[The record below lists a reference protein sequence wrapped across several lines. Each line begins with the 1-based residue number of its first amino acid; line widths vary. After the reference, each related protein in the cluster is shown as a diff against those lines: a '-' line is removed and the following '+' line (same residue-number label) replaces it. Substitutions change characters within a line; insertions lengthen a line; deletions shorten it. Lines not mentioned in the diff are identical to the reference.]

1 MADVILCPHCL
12 SRVEAG
18 KEQCPFCDKSLRNT
32 NPPGTLPY
40 ASLLAGR
47 YTVGRHVS
55 TDGEGV
61 VYAALENNGGV
72 RVVLKEYFP
81 VTLSEGRDSAGAILP
96 KEGKEVLFKTTR
108 MDFADLHRSIMR
120 ITPTTGLAAVLDVVE
135 ANNTVYAVLEQV
147 GGESLS
153 HYLSEHPGG
162 VSAAQARSMMQP
174 VMEGV
179 AALHKAGLVHR
190 GISPE
195 NILLTGGAARLC
207 GYGTLGLRTEG
218 SELKSQLYEGYS
230 APEQYSAAEFEGRY
244 TDVYGLAAVFYRLV
258 TGAQPLSAVQ
268 RQVRDSLPPAS
279 RAESGVP
286 GYVSSILSAAM
297 RLVPAER
304 IQTVPEL
311 MGALASPTAADAL
324 MGREKKDST
333 LTLNTRHL
341 LALAL
346 GIIAVLAIVV
356 AMLLINRN
364 GHTRPPADSSQ
375 PESTSQPQETTVTIP
390 NFVGLPYK
398 SVQNNTEYAAQFLFT
413 LEEDYSSEY
422 EEGEIMEQSPEAGTV
437 VTDEKPVIKLTVS
450 KGAELMEMPN
460 IIGFTRENAEQEL
473 NSRGIRFSLLML
485 ANNGEYAANCVVKT
499 DIQPGE
505 KLDLETTIVNVYI
518 AQEPAAPATPAPTA
532 APTPEPTAT
541 PAPSPGPTP
550 AEP

>member
-258 TGAQPLSAVQ
+258 AGQAPVSARQ
-268 RQVRDSLPPAS
+268 RLVSDSLPSAQQLEPS
-279 RAESGVP
+279 VP
-286 GYVSSILSAAM
+286 GHVSAVLEHALEM
-297 RLVPAER
+297 DPAQR
-304 IQTVPEL
+304 IQNVPEL
-311 MGALASPTAADAL
+311 MGSLMSARAAESL
-324 MGREKKDST
+324 NQSRREWAVSGKS
-333 LTLNTRHL
+333 L
-341 LALAL
+341 LAGSLVV
-346 GIIAVLAIVV
+346 IAVLFA
-356 AMLLINRN
+356 LLLWSILGR
-364 GHTRPPADSSQ
+364 DSAVTTPESASQ
-375 PESTSQPQETTVTIP
+375 PASSAAPESVLVPDFTGYTYSQLQSDPQFSANYRFAIT
-390 NFVGLPYK
+390 
-398 SVQNNTEYAAQFLFT
+398 AQ
-413 LEEDYSSEY
+413 EYSSDHAQ
-422 EEGEIMEQSPEAGTV
+422 GVVIDQSPEAGT
-437 VTDEKPVIKLTVS
+437 TTTEGQPLIELVIS
-450 KGAELMEMPN
+450 KGPEKVEMPN
-460 IIGFTRENAEQEL
+460 IIGFTRESAEKEL
-473 NSRGIRFSLLML
+473 A
-485 ANNGEYAANCVVKT
+485 ANNIKASFFMIENNGDYASDCVVRT
-499 DIQPGE
+499 DVEAGE
-505 KLDLETTIVNVYI
+505 FIDVNEVTVNVYI
-518 AQEPAAPATPAPTA
+518 AKERVVINPPE
-532 APTPEPTAT
+532 PTPEPTPT
-541 PAPSPGPTP
+541 PSPSAQPG
-550 AEP
+550 A

>member
-135 ANNTVYAVLEQV
+135 ANNTVYVVLEQV

-258 TGAQPLSAVQ
+258 AGQAPVSARQ
-268 RQVRDSLPPAS
+268 RLVSDSLPSAQQLEPS
-279 RAESGVP
+279 VP
-286 GYVSSILSAAM
+286 GHVSAVLEHALEM
-297 RLVPAER
+297 DPAQR
-304 IQTVPEL
+304 IQNVPEL
-311 MGALASPTAADAL
+311 MGSLMSARAAESL
-324 MGREKKDST
+324 NQSRREWAVSGKS
-333 LTLNTRHL
+333 L
-341 LALAL
+341 LAGSLVV
-346 GIIAVLAIVV
+346 IAVLFA
-356 AMLLINRN
+356 LLLWSILGRDSAV
-364 GHTRPPADSSQ
+364 TPPESASQ
-375 PESTSQPQETTVTIP
+375 PVSSAAPEAVLVPDFTGYTYSQLQSDPQFSANYRFAIT
-390 NFVGLPYK
+390 
-398 SVQNNTEYAAQFLFT
+398 AQ
-413 LEEDYSSEY
+413 EYSSDHAQ
-422 EEGEIMEQSPEAGTV
+422 GVVIDQSPEAGT
-437 VTDEKPVIKLTVS
+437 TTTEGQPLIELVIS
-450 KGAELMEMPN
+450 KGPEKVEMPN
-460 IIGFTRENAEQEL
+460 IIGFTRESAEKEL
-473 NSRGIRFSLLML
+473 A
-485 ANNGEYAANCVVKT
+485 ANNIKASFFMIENNGDYASDCVVRT
-499 DIQPGE
+499 DVEAGE
-505 KLDLETTIVNVYI
+505 FIDVNEVTVNVYI
-518 AQEPAAPATPAPTA
+518 AKERVVINPPE
-532 APTPEPTAT
+532 PTPEPTPT
-541 PAPSPGPTP
+541 PSPSAQPG
-550 AEP
+550 A

>member
-18 KEQCPFCDKSLRNT
+18 KEQCPFCDKSLRNI

-230 APEQYSAAEFEGRY
+230 APEQYSAAEFEGRC

-258 TGAQPLSAVQ
+258 AGQAPVSARQ
-268 RQVRDSLPPAS
+268 RLVSDSLPSAQQLEPS
-279 RAESGVP
+279 VP
-286 GYVSSILSAAM
+286 GHVSAVLEHALEM
-297 RLVPAER
+297 DPAQR
-304 IQTVPEL
+304 IQNVPEL
-311 MGALASPTAADAL
+311 MGSLMSARAAESL
-324 MGREKKDST
+324 NQSRREWAVSGKS
-333 LTLNTRHL
+333 L
-341 LALAL
+341 LAGSLVV
-346 GIIAVLAIVV
+346 IAVLFA
-356 AMLLINRN
+356 LLLWSILGRD
-364 GHTRPPADSSQ
+364 PAVTTPESASQ
-375 PESTSQPQETTVTIP
+375 PASSAAPEAVLVPDFTGYTYSQLQSDPQFSANYRFAIT
-390 NFVGLPYK
+390 
-398 SVQNNTEYAAQFLFT
+398 AQ
-413 LEEDYSSEY
+413 EYSSDHAQ
-422 EEGEIMEQSPEAGTV
+422 GVVIDQSPEAGT
-437 VTDEKPVIKLTVS
+437 TTTEGQPLIELVIS
-450 KGAELMEMPN
+450 KGPEKVEMPN
-460 IIGFTRENAEQEL
+460 IIGFTRESAEKEL
-473 NSRGIRFSLLML
+473 A
-485 ANNGEYAANCVVKT
+485 ANNIKASFFMIENNGDYASDCVVRT
-499 DIQPGE
+499 DVEAGE
-505 KLDLETTIVNVYI
+505 FIDVNEVTVNVYI
-518 AQEPAAPATPAPTA
+518 AKERVVINPPE
-532 APTPEPTAT
+532 PTPEPTPT
-541 PAPSPGPTP
+541 PSPSAQPG
-550 AEP
+550 A

>member
-258 TGAQPLSAVQ
+258 AGQAPVSARQ
-268 RQVRDSLPPAS
+268 RLVSDSLPSAQQLEPS
-279 RAESGVP
+279 VP
-286 GYVSSILSAAM
+286 GHVSAVLEHALEM
-297 RLVPAER
+297 DPAQR
-304 IQTVPEL
+304 IQNVPEL
-311 MGALASPTAADAL
+311 MGSLMSARAAESL
-324 MGREKKDST
+324 NQSRREWAVSGKS
-333 LTLNTRHL
+333 L
-341 LALAL
+341 LAGSLVV
-346 GIIAVLAIVV
+346 IAVLFA
-356 AMLLINRN
+356 LLLWSILGRD
-364 GHTRPPADSSQ
+364 PAVTTPESASQ
-375 PESTSQPQETTVTIP
+375 PASSAAPESVLVPDFTGYTYSQLQSDPQFSANYRFAIT
-390 NFVGLPYK
+390 
-398 SVQNNTEYAAQFLFT
+398 AQ
-413 LEEDYSSEY
+413 EYSSDHAQ
-422 EEGEIMEQSPEAGTV
+422 GVVIDQSPEAGT
-437 VTDEKPVIKLTVS
+437 TTTEGQPLIELVIS
-450 KGAELMEMPN
+450 KGPEKVEMPN
-460 IIGFTRENAEQEL
+460 IIGFTRESAEKEL
-473 NSRGIRFSLLML
+473 A
-485 ANNGEYAANCVVKT
+485 ANNIKASFFMIENNGDYASDCVVRT
-499 DIQPGE
+499 DVEAGE
-505 KLDLETTIVNVYI
+505 FIDVNEVTVNVYI
-518 AQEPAAPATPAPTA
+518 AKERVVINPPE
-532 APTPEPTAT
+532 PTPEPTPT
-541 PAPSPGPTP
+541 PSPSAQPG
-550 AEP
+550 A

>member
-32 NPPGTLPY
+32 NPPPGTLPY

-135 ANNTVYAVLEQV
+135 ANNTVYVVLEQV

-258 TGAQPLSAVQ
+258 AGQAPVSARQ
-268 RQVRDSLPPAS
+268 RLVSDSLPSAQQLEPS
-279 RAESGVP
+279 VP
-286 GYVSSILSAAM
+286 GHVSAVLEHALEM
-297 RLVPAER
+297 DPAQR
-304 IQTVPEL
+304 IQNVPEL
-311 MGALASPTAADAL
+311 MGSLMSARAAESL
-324 MGREKKDST
+324 NQSRREWAVSGKS
-333 LTLNTRHL
+333 L
-341 LALAL
+341 LAGSLVV
-346 GIIAVLAIVV
+346 IAVLFA
-356 AMLLINRN
+356 LLLWSILGR
-364 GHTRPPADSSQ
+364 DSAVTTPESASQ
-375 PESTSQPQETTVTIP
+375 PASSAAPESVLVPDFTGYTYSQLQSDPQFSANYRFAIT
-390 NFVGLPYK
+390 
-398 SVQNNTEYAAQFLFT
+398 AQ
-413 LEEDYSSEY
+413 EYSSDHAQ
-422 EEGEIMEQSPEAGTV
+422 GVVIDQSPEAGT
-437 VTDEKPVIKLTVS
+437 TTTEGQPLIELVIS
-450 KGAELMEMPN
+450 KGPEKVEMPN
-460 IIGFTRENAEQEL
+460 IIGFTRESAEKEL
-473 NSRGIRFSLLML
+473 A
-485 ANNGEYAANCVVKT
+485 ANNIKASFFMIENNGDYASDCVVRT
-499 DIQPGE
+499 DVEAGE
-505 KLDLETTIVNVYI
+505 FIDVNEVTVNVYI
-518 AQEPAAPATPAPTA
+518 AKERVVINPPE
-532 APTPEPTAT
+532 PTPEPT
-541 PAPSPGPTP
+541 PAPSPSAQPG
-550 AEP
+550 A

>member
-258 TGAQPLSAVQ
+258 AGQAPVSARQ
-268 RQVRDSLPPAS
+268 RLVSDSLPSAQQLEPS
-279 RAESGVP
+279 VP
-286 GYVSSILSAAM
+286 GHVSAVLEHALEM
-297 RLVPAER
+297 DPAQR
-304 IQTVPEL
+304 IQNVPEL
-311 MGALASPTAADAL
+311 MGSLMSARAAESL
-324 MGREKKDST
+324 NQSRREWAVSGKS
-333 LTLNTRHL
+333 L
-341 LALAL
+341 LAGSLVV
-346 GIIAVLAIVV
+346 IAVLFA
-356 AMLLINRN
+356 LLLWSILGRD
-364 GHTRPPADSSQ
+364 PAVTTPESASQ
-375 PESTSQPQETTVTIP
+375 PASSAAPESVLVPDFTGYTYSQLQSDPQFSANYRFAIT
-390 NFVGLPYK
+390 
-398 SVQNNTEYAAQFLFT
+398 AQ
-413 LEEDYSSEY
+413 EYSSDHAQ
-422 EEGEIMEQSPEAGTV
+422 GVVIDQSPEVGT
-437 VTDEKPVIKLTVS
+437 TTTEGQPLIELVIS
-450 KGAELMEMPN
+450 KGPEKVEMPN
-460 IIGFTRENAEQEL
+460 IIGFTRESAEKEL
-473 NSRGIRFSLLML
+473 A
-485 ANNGEYAANCVVKT
+485 ANNIKASFFMIENNGDYASDCVVRT
-499 DIQPGE
+499 DVEAGE
-505 KLDLETTIVNVYI
+505 FIDVNEVTVNVYI
-518 AQEPAAPATPAPTA
+518 AKERVVINPPE
-532 APTPEPTAT
+532 PTPEPT
-541 PAPSPGPTP
+541 PAPSPSAQPG
-550 AEP
+550 A

>member
-12 SRVEAG
+12 SRVEVG

-135 ANNTVYAVLEQV
+135 ANNTVYVVLEQV

-258 TGAQPLSAVQ
+258 AGQAPVSARQ
-268 RQVRDSLPPAS
+268 RLVSDSLPSAQQLEPS
-279 RAESGVP
+279 VP
-286 GYVSSILSAAM
+286 GHVSAVLEHALEM
-297 RLVPAER
+297 DPAQR
-304 IQTVPEL
+304 IQNVPEL
-311 MGALASPTAADAL
+311 MGSLMSARAAESL
-324 MGREKKDST
+324 NQSRREWAVSGKS
-333 LTLNTRHL
+333 L
-341 LALAL
+341 LAGSLVV
-346 GIIAVLAIVV
+346 IAVLFA
-356 AMLLINRN
+356 LLLWSILGR
-364 GHTRPPADSSQ
+364 DSAVTTPESASQ
-375 PESTSQPQETTVTIP
+375 PASSAAPESVLVPDFTGYTYSQLQSDPQFSANYRFAIT
-390 NFVGLPYK
+390 
-398 SVQNNTEYAAQFLFT
+398 AQ
-413 LEEDYSSEY
+413 EYSSDHAQ
-422 EEGEIMEQSPEAGTV
+422 GVVIDQSPEAGT
-437 VTDEKPVIKLTVS
+437 TTTEGQPLIELVIS
-450 KGAELMEMPN
+450 KGPEKVEMPN
-460 IIGFTRENAEQEL
+460 IIGFTRESAEKEL
-473 NSRGIRFSLLML
+473 A
-485 ANNGEYAANCVVKT
+485 ANNIKASFFMIENNGDYASDCVVRT
-499 DIQPGE
+499 DVEAGE
-505 KLDLETTIVNVYI
+505 FIDVNEVTVNVYI
-518 AQEPAAPATPAPTA
+518 AKERVVINPPE
-532 APTPEPTAT
+532 PTPEPTPT
-541 PAPSPGPTP
+541 PSPSAQPG
-550 AEP
+550 A

>member
-258 TGAQPLSAVQ
+258 AGQAPVSARQ
-268 RQVRDSLPPAS
+268 RLVSDSLPSAQQLEPS
-279 RAESGVP
+279 VP
-286 GYVSSILSAAM
+286 GHVSAVLEHALEM
-297 RLVPAER
+297 DPAQR
-304 IQTVPEL
+304 IQNVPEL
-311 MGALASPTAADAL
+311 MGSLMSARAAESL
-324 MGREKKDST
+324 NQSRREWAVSGKS
-333 LTLNTRHL
+333 L
-341 LALAL
+341 LAGSLVV
-346 GIIAVLAIVV
+346 IAVLFA
-356 AMLLINRN
+356 LLLWSILGR
-364 GHTRPPADSSQ
+364 DSAVTTPESASQ
-375 PESTSQPQETTVTIP
+375 PASSAAPESVLVPDFTGYTYSQLQSDPQFSANYRFAIT
-390 NFVGLPYK
+390 
-398 SVQNNTEYAAQFLFT
+398 AQ
-413 LEEDYSSEY
+413 EYSSDHAQ
-422 EEGEIMEQSPEAGTV
+422 GVVIDQSPEAGT
-437 VTDEKPVIKLTVS
+437 TTEGQPLIELVIS
-450 KGAELMEMPN
+450 KGPEKVEMPN
-460 IIGFTRENAEQEL
+460 IIGFTRESAEKEL
-473 NSRGIRFSLLML
+473 A
-485 ANNGEYAANCVVKT
+485 ANNIKASFFMIENNGDYASDCVVRT
-499 DIQPGE
+499 DVEAGE
-505 KLDLETTIVNVYI
+505 FIDVNEVTVNVYI
-518 AQEPAAPATPAPTA
+518 AKERVVINPPE
-532 APTPEPTAT
+532 PTPEPTPT
-541 PAPSPGPTP
+541 PSPSAQPG
-550 AEP
+550 A

>member
-135 ANNTVYAVLEQV
+135 ANNTVYVVLEQV

-258 TGAQPLSAVQ
+258 AGQAPVSARQ
-268 RQVRDSLPPAS
+268 RLVSDSLPSAQQLEPS
-279 RAESGVP
+279 VP
-286 GYVSSILSAAM
+286 GHVSAVLEHALEM
-297 RLVPAER
+297 DPAQR
-304 IQTVPEL
+304 IQNVPEL
-311 MGALASPTAADAL
+311 MGSLMSARAAESL
-324 MGREKKDST
+324 NQSRREWAVSGKS
-333 LTLNTRHL
+333 L
-341 LALAL
+341 LAGSLVV
-346 GIIAVLAIVV
+346 IAVLFA
-356 AMLLINRN
+356 LLLWSILGR
-364 GHTRPPADSSQ
+364 DSAVTTPESASQ
-375 PESTSQPQETTVTIP
+375 PASSAAPESVLVPDFTGYTYSQLQSDPQFSANYRFAIT
-390 NFVGLPYK
+390 
-398 SVQNNTEYAAQFLFT
+398 AQ
-413 LEEDYSSEY
+413 EYSSDHAQ
-422 EEGEIMEQSPEAGTV
+422 GVVIDQSPEAGTTTTEGQPLIELV
-437 VTDEKPVIKLTVS
+437 SS
-450 KGAELMEMPN
+450 KGPEKVEMPN
-460 IIGFTRENAEQEL
+460 IIGFTRESAEKEL
-473 NSRGIRFSLLML
+473 A
-485 ANNGEYAANCVVKT
+485 ANNIKASFFMIENNGDYASDCVVRT
-499 DIQPGE
+499 DVEAGE
-505 KLDLETTIVNVYI
+505 FIDVNEVTVNVYI
-518 AQEPAAPATPAPTA
+518 AKERVVINPPE
-532 APTPEPTAT
+532 PTPEPTPT
-541 PAPSPGPTP
+541 PSPSAQPG
-550 AEP
+550 A

>member
-135 ANNTVYAVLEQV
+135 ANNTVYVVLEQV

-258 TGAQPLSAVQ
+258 AGQAPVSARQ
-268 RQVRDSLPPAS
+268 RLVSDSLPSAQQLEPS
-279 RAESGVP
+279 VP
-286 GYVSSILSAAM
+286 GHVSAVLEHALEM
-297 RLVPAER
+297 DPAQR
-304 IQTVPEL
+304 IQNVPEL
-311 MGALASPTAADAL
+311 MGSLMSARAAESL
-324 MGREKKDST
+324 NQSRREWAVSGKS
-333 LTLNTRHL
+333 L
-341 LALAL
+341 LAGSLVV
-346 GIIAVLAIVV
+346 IAVLFA
-356 AMLLINRN
+356 LLLWSILGR
-364 GHTRPPADSSQ
+364 DSAVTTPESASQ
-375 PESTSQPQETTVTIP
+375 PASSAAPESVLVPDFTGYTYSQLQSDPQFSANYRFAIT
-390 NFVGLPYK
+390 
-398 SVQNNTEYAAQFLFT
+398 AQ
-413 LEEDYSSEY
+413 EYSSDHAQ
-422 EEGEIMEQSPEAGTV
+422 GVVIDQSPEAGT
-437 VTDEKPVIKLTVS
+437 TTTEGQPLIELVIS
-450 KGAELMEMPN
+450 KGPEKVEMPN
-460 IIGFTRENAEQEL
+460 IIGFTRESAEKEL
-473 NSRGIRFSLLML
+473 A
-485 ANNGEYAANCVVKT
+485 ANNIKASFFMIENNGDYASDCVVRT
-499 DIQPGE
+499 DVEAGE
-505 KLDLETTIVNVYI
+505 FIDVNEVTVNVYI
-518 AQEPAAPATPAPTA
+518 AKERVVINPPE
-532 APTPEPTAT
+532 PTPEPT
-541 PAPSPGPTP
+541 PAPSPSAQPG
-550 AEP
+550 A

>member
-258 TGAQPLSAVQ
+258 AGQAPVSARQ
-268 RQVRDSLPPAS
+268 RLVSDSLPSAQQLEPS
-279 RAESGVP
+279 VP
-286 GYVSSILSAAM
+286 GHVSAVLEHALEM
-297 RLVPAER
+297 DPAQR
-304 IQTVPEL
+304 IQNVPEL
-311 MGALASPTAADAL
+311 MGSLMSARAAESL
-324 MGREKKDST
+324 NQSRREWAVSGKS
-333 LTLNTRHL
+333 L
-341 LALAL
+341 LAGSLVV
-346 GIIAVLAIVV
+346 IAVLFA
-356 AMLLINRN
+356 LLLWSILGRDSAV
-364 GHTRPPADSSQ
+364 TPPESASQ
-375 PESTSQPQETTVTIP
+375 PASSAAPESVLVPDFTGYTYSQLQSDPQFSANYRFAIT
-390 NFVGLPYK
+390 
-398 SVQNNTEYAAQFLFT
+398 AQ
-413 LEEDYSSEY
+413 EYSSDHAQ
-422 EEGEIMEQSPEAGTV
+422 GVVIDQSPEAGT
-437 VTDEKPVIKLTVS
+437 TTTEGQPLIELVIS
-450 KGAELMEMPN
+450 KGPEKVEMPN
-460 IIGFTRENAEQEL
+460 IIGFTRESAEKEL
-473 NSRGIRFSLLML
+473 A
-485 ANNGEYAANCVVKT
+485 ANNIKASFFMIENNGDYASDCVVRT
-499 DIQPGE
+499 DVEAGE
-505 KLDLETTIVNVYI
+505 FIDVNEVTVNVYI
-518 AQEPAAPATPAPTA
+518 AKERVVINPPE
-532 APTPEPTAT
+532 PTPEPTPT
-541 PAPSPGPTP
+541 PSPSAQPG
-550 AEP
+550 A

>member
-258 TGAQPLSAVQ
+258 AGQAPVSARQ
-268 RQVRDSLPPAS
+268 RLVSDSLPSARQLEPS
-279 RAESGVP
+279 VP
-286 GYVSSILSAAM
+286 GHVSAVLEHALEM
-297 RLVPAER
+297 DPAQR
-304 IQTVPEL
+304 IQNVPEL
-311 MGALASPTAADAL
+311 MGSLMSARAAESL
-324 MGREKKDST
+324 NQSRREWAVSGKS
-333 LTLNTRHL
+333 L
-341 LALAL
+341 LAGSLVV
-346 GIIAVLAIVV
+346 IAVLFA
-356 AMLLINRN
+356 LLLWSILGRD
-364 GHTRPPADSSQ
+364 PAVTTPESASQ
-375 PESTSQPQETTVTIP
+375 PASSAAPESVLVPDFTGYTYSQLQSDPQFSANYRFAIT
-390 NFVGLPYK
+390 
-398 SVQNNTEYAAQFLFT
+398 AQ
-413 LEEDYSSEY
+413 EYSSDHAQ
-422 EEGEIMEQSPEAGTV
+422 GVVIDQSPEAGT
-437 VTDEKPVIKLTVS
+437 TTTEGQPLIELVIS
-450 KGAELMEMPN
+450 KGPEKVEMPN
-460 IIGFTRENAEQEL
+460 IIGFTRESAEKEL
-473 NSRGIRFSLLML
+473 A
-485 ANNGEYAANCVVKT
+485 ANNIKASFFMIENNGDYASDCVVRT
-499 DIQPGE
+499 DVEAGE
-505 KLDLETTIVNVYI
+505 FIDVNEVTVNVYI
-518 AQEPAAPATPAPTA
+518 AKERVVINPPE
-532 APTPEPTAT
+532 PTPEPTPT
-541 PAPSPGPTP
+541 PSPSAQPG
-550 AEP
+550 A

>member
-12 SRVEAG
+12 SRVEVG

-258 TGAQPLSAVQ
+258 AGQAPVSARQ
-268 RQVRDSLPPAS
+268 RLVSDSLPSAQQLEPS
-279 RAESGVP
+279 VP
-286 GYVSSILSAAM
+286 GHVSAVLEHALEM
-297 RLVPAER
+297 DPAQR
-304 IQTVPEL
+304 IQNVPEL
-311 MGALASPTAADAL
+311 MGSLMSARAAESL
-324 MGREKKDST
+324 NQSRREWAVSGKS
-333 LTLNTRHL
+333 L
-341 LALAL
+341 LAGSLVV
-346 GIIAVLAIVV
+346 IAVLFA
-356 AMLLINRN
+356 LLLWSILGRDSAV
-364 GHTRPPADSSQ
+364 TPPESASQ
-375 PESTSQPQETTVTIP
+375 PASSAAPESVLVPDFTGYTYSQLQSDPQFSANYRFAIT
-390 NFVGLPYK
+390 
-398 SVQNNTEYAAQFLFT
+398 AQ
-413 LEEDYSSEY
+413 EYSSDHAQ
-422 EEGEIMEQSPEAGTV
+422 GVVIDQSPEAGT
-437 VTDEKPVIKLTVS
+437 TTTEGQPLIELVIS
-450 KGAELMEMPN
+450 KGPEKVEMPN
-460 IIGFTRENAEQEL
+460 IIGFTRESAEKEL
-473 NSRGIRFSLLML
+473 A
-485 ANNGEYAANCVVKT
+485 ANNIKASFFMIENNGDYASDCVVRT
-499 DIQPGE
+499 DVEAGE
-505 KLDLETTIVNVYI
+505 FIDVNEVTVNVYI
-518 AQEPAAPATPAPTA
+518 AKERVVINPPE
-532 APTPEPTAT
+532 PTPEPTPT
-541 PAPSPGPTP
+541 PSPSAQPG
-550 AEP
+550 A

>member
-135 ANNTVYAVLEQV
+135 ANNTVYVVLEQV

-258 TGAQPLSAVQ
+258 AGQAPVSARQ
-268 RQVRDSLPPAS
+268 RLVSDSLPSAQQLEPS
-279 RAESGVP
+279 VP
-286 GYVSSILSAAM
+286 GHVSAVLEHALEM
-297 RLVPAER
+297 DPAQR
-304 IQTVPEL
+304 IQNVPEL
-311 MGALASPTAADAL
+311 MGSLMSARAAESL
-324 MGREKKDST
+324 NQSRREWAVSGKS
-333 LTLNTRHL
+333 L
-341 LALAL
+341 LAGSLVV
-346 GIIAVLAIVV
+346 IAVLFA
-356 AMLLINRN
+356 LLLWSILGR
-364 GHTRPPADSSQ
+364 DSAVTTPESASQ
-375 PESTSQPQETTVTIP
+375 PASSAAPESVLVPDFTGYTYSQLQSDPQFSANYRFAIT
-390 NFVGLPYK
+390 
-398 SVQNNTEYAAQFLFT
+398 AQ
-413 LEEDYSSEY
+413 EYSSDHAQ
-422 EEGEIMEQSPEAGTV
+422 GVVIDQSPEAGT
-437 VTDEKPVIKLTVS
+437 TTTEGQPLIELVIS
-450 KGAELMEMPN
+450 KGPEKVEMPN
-460 IIGFTRENAEQEL
+460 IIGFTRESAEKEL
-473 NSRGIRFSLLML
+473 A
-485 ANNGEYAANCVVKT
+485 ANNIKASFFMIENNGDYASDCVVRT
-499 DIQPGE
+499 DVEAGE
-505 KLDLETTIVNVYI
+505 FIDVNEVTVNVYI
-518 AQEPAAPATPAPTA
+518 AKERVVINPPE
-532 APTPEPTAT
+532 PTPEPTPT
-541 PAPSPGPTP
+541 PSPSAQPG
-550 AEP
+550 A